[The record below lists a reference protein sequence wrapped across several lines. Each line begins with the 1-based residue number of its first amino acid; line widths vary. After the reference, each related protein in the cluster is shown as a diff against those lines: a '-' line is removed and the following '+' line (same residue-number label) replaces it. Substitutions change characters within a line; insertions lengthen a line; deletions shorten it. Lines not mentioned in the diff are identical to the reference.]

1 MKLSDGMVSLIF
13 DDLISVLSSVHHEK
27 RNRVYRW
34 VYYSKLF
41 KIYFNMLVASSEPV
55 FAELEIP
62 IRWKFVQYN
71 DISSLDPY
79 IGN

>member
-1 MKLSDGMVSLIF
+1 
-13 DDLISVLSSVHHEK
+13 
-27 RNRVYRW
+27 
-34 VYYSKLF
+34 
-41 KIYFNMLVASSEPV
+41 MLVVSSKPV